1 MFNFFVTGL
10 DITEPRGKLIV
21 YRDRVFLHTNPSL
34 QKQFTTGNMVDVGK
48 LMNLPSIFTNESS
61 GDPLHPGIAR
71 IGNITKIESISVGYE
86 ISYRLDHAVPPIPNA
101 VLEALGGEL
110 DFVIGGKGFDDFHT
124 SHWAVKDA
132 DLFYGLFTKNTASK
146 KPKTV
151 NLQNWT
157 TDPKLVSVMMP
168 FDRGFNEV
176 FATLKEAASFVGMKC
191 QRADDIWDN
200 DVLFQ
205 DVLKLIATAQVV
217 ICDLSKKNANV
228 FYETGI
234 AHALDKNVILIAQHA
249 TDIPFDIAHIRH
261 LIYLPNAEGLSTLQ
275 QRIQDR
281 LKTILAS

>member
-10 DITEPRGKLIV
+10 DITEPKRKLIV
-21 YRDRVFLHTNPSL
+21 YRERVFLHTNRSL
-34 QKQFTTGNMVDVGK
+34 QKQFTVGNTVDVEK
-48 LMNLPSIFTNESS
+48 LMKLPSIFTNESS

-71 IGNITKIESISVGYE
+71 IGNITRIESIPIGYE
-86 ISYRLDHAVPPIPNA
+86 ISYRLDPAISPVPNA
-101 VLEALGGEL
+101 VLETLGGEL
-110 DFVIGGKGFDDFHT
+110 DFVIGGKSFDDFHT
-124 SHWAVKDA
+124 AHWAVKDA
-132 DLFYGLFTKNTASK
+132 DLFYGLLAKNAAPK
-146 KPKTV
+146 KPKIV
-151 NLQNWT
+151 NLESWT

-168 FDRGFNEV
+168 FDRGFKEV
-176 FATLKEAASFVGMKC
+176 FAILKEAASLAGMKC

-205 DVLKLIATAQVV
+205 DVLKLIATARVV

-261 LIYLPNAEGLSTLQ
+261 LIYLPNAEGLAVL
-275 QRIQDR
+275 
-281 LKTILAS
+281 